1 MTPRIGYAA
10 LVFAMLPG
18 VAPAEDYLGGLKV
31 PKANEAAP
39 GGTFSFASE
48 PLASF
53 ASSNVRAGDSGMRL
67 KLGYKYSRFFSV
79 QSEFVDFGRAPAD
92 IFTGPGNLASAFRST
107 GFGVDTVATL
117 PVWRSFSFYGR
128 LGAYR
133 GETRNA
139 FASYSTSLLGDN
151 AARGTRLRYGLG
163 MRYDF
168 TKAFGVHAELE
179 RYSPLGSSLAG
190 DPEAE
195 LISVGVN
202 WRF

>member
-1 MTPRIGYAA
+1 MTPRIAFA
-10 LVFAMLPG
+10 LGFAMLP
-18 VAPAEDYLGGLKV
+18 ALAAAEDYVGGLRL
-31 PKANEAAP
+31 PRTGAAEP
-39 GGTFSFASE
+39 GGTFSFVSE
-48 PLASF
+48 PVSSF
-53 ASSNVRAGDSGMRL
+53 TSSATRATDSGMRL
-67 KLGYKYSRFFSV
+67 KLGYKYSRYFAV
-79 QSEFVDFGRAPAD
+79 ESEFVDFGRAPAD
-92 IFTGPGNLASAFRST
+92 IFTSPGNLASAFRST